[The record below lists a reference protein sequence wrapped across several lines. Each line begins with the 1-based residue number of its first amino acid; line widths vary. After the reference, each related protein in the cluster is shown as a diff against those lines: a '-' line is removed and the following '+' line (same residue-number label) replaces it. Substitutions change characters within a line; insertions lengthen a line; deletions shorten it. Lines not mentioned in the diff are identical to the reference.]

1 MLYIVLVLVLAALG
15 LLVSALITASS
26 LWAWVSIGLSVLAGL
41 ILVADWL
48 RRRRRS
54 SARPEPAPEEPA
66 AEEPVS
72 EEPPAE
78 EHPAEERPVEE
89 EQTVLIPAAGDLGD
103 PADTPEPDEP
113 VVAETQPE
121 PEPEAETDPG
131 EEETSDADIAI
142 LADLEDEVVVVDEH
156 PRYHLTTCVWLG
168 ARDRIPIGIG
178 EARQLGFTPC
188 DRCCPDANLVA
199 AHR

>member
-1 MLYIVLVLVLAALG
+1 VLYIVLVLVLAALG

-54 SARPEPAPEEPA
+54 APRAEPAPEDPV
-66 AEEPVS
+66 AEKPVA
-72 EEPPAE
+72 EAPPAE
-78 EHPAEERPVEE
+78 EHPAEA

-103 PADTPEPDEP
+103 PADAPEPDEP
-113 VVAETQPE
+113 VAAAAPPEPE
-121 PEPEAETDPG
+121 PEPEAGTDPG
-131 EEETSDADIAI
+131 EEETTEADIAI

-168 ARDRIPIGIG
+168 ARDRIPIGVG

-188 DRCCPDANLVA
+188 DRCSPDANLVA

>member
-15 LLVSALITASS
+15 LLVTALITASS

-48 RRRRRS
+48 RRRRRAAAPP
-54 SARPEPAPEEPA
+54 ARPA
-66 AEEPVS
+66 EPVV
-72 EEPPAE
+72 PAE
-78 EHPAEERPVEE
+78 EPVEE
-89 EQTVLIPAAGDLGD
+89 EQTTLIPAAGDLGD
-103 PADTPEPDEP
+103 PADTPEPA
-113 VVAETQPE
+113 VAEEADASAETETKADSE
-121 PEPEAETDPG
+121 PGVEETPEADV
-131 EEETSDADIAI
+131 AV

-156 PRYHLTTCVWLG
+156 PRYHLRTCAWLG
-168 ARDRIPIGIG
+168 PRDLIPIGVG

-188 DRCCPDANLVA
+188 ATCTPDATLVA

>member
-41 ILVADWL
+41 ILVVDWL

-54 SARPEPAPEEPA
+54 AAPAPEAPAPEAPAVSSPPEPA
-66 AEEPVS
+66 
-72 EEPPAE
+72 
-78 EHPAEERPVEE
+78 EE
-89 EQTVLIPAAGDLGD
+89 EQTTLIPAAGDLGD
-103 PADTPEPDEP
+103 PPDTSAEPETTPDADPGVEDTPEAD
-113 VVAETQPE
+113 VAV
-121 PEPEAETDPG
+121 
-131 EEETSDADIAI
+131 

-156 PRYHLTTCVWLG
+156 PRYHLRTCEWLG
-168 ARDRIPIGIG
+168 TRDTIPIGVG

-188 DRCCPDANLVA
+188 DRCTPDATLVA

>member
-15 LLVSALITASS
+15 LLVTALITASS

-48 RRRRRS
+48 RRRRR
-54 SARPEPAPEEPA
+54 AAEPA
-66 AEEPVS
+66 AE
-72 EEPPAE
+72 PAE
-78 EHPAEERPVEE
+78 SAESAETPADV
-89 EQTVLIPAAGDLGD
+89 EQTTLMPSSGDLGD
-103 PADTPEPDEP
+103 PAEVPEPVTEEPADE
-113 VVAETQPE
+113 ETE
-121 PEPEAETDPG
+121 PG
-131 EEETSDADIAI
+131 EEATPADDIAV

-156 PRYHLTTCVWLG
+156 PRYHLTTCPWLG
-168 ARDRIPIGIG
+168 SRNRIPIGVG

-188 DRCCPDANLVA
+188 ARCTPDATLVA